1 MIGKYVFKFKSII
14 IFQETTLFK
23 NHPFEDWNH
32 HVVFGSFCFE
42 IYYHMKTILRF
53 TCFLLA
59 IFAIATSTF
68 AQITASAYAE
78 ATIVTP
84 LTIAKN
90 VDLNFGNVAVSASIA
105 GTVVLAP
112 AGTRTTGGAG
122 GVTLPSTTGTVAG
135 ADFTVS
141 GQASYT
147 YAITLPTTA
156 TLTDGG
162 LNNMSINAFT
172 SVPATTGTLSTGGT
186 QNLKVGATLNVAA
199 AQAAGVY
206 TNATAVPV
214 TVNYN

>member
-1 MIGKYVFKFKSII
+1 M
-14 IFQETTLFK
+14 K
-23 NHPFEDWNH
+23 NISK
-32 HVVFGSFCFE
+32 V
-42 IYYHMKTILRF
+42 I
-53 TCFLLA
+53 A
-59 IFAIATSTF
+59 AAAIAIAFSNTSF
-68 AQITASAYAE
+68 AQATATASAS
-78 ATIVTP
+78 ATLLTPISIV
-84 LTIAKN
+84 KN
-90 VDLNFGNVAVSASIA
+90 VDMNFGNVAVAASLS

-162 LNNMSINAFT
+162 SHTMTVNGFT
-172 SVPATTGTLSTGGT
+172 SIPSSTGTLSTGGT
-186 QNLKVGATLNVAA
+186 QDLKVGATLNVAA
-199 AQAAGVY
+199 AQAAGTY
-206 TNATAVPV
+206 TNATGVPV